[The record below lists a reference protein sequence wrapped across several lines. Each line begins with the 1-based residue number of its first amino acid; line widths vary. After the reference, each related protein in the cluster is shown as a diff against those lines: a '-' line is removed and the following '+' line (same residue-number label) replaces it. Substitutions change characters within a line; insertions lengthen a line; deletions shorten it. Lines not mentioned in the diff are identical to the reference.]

1 MNHGR
6 RGGPRALEKVSS
18 KDLKIQIK
26 KIFKSLK
33 PYYFI
38 LIITLILAI
47 FGSIFTIIGP
57 NKLTK
62 ITDTIVEGI
71 IIGINLEY
79 VKKLTIS
86 LLVLY
91 LFSFVFSYLKDV
103 LMSYVT
109 QRFTRNLRME
119 IINKLNVLPLSY
131 FDKNETGDILSKVSN
146 DVDTVSQTLD
156 QSIGGLT
163 TAIVTLIGV
172 LIMMFKTNVIMTI
185 TTILST
191 FYCYKKSKIFYNSSN

>member
-71 IIGINLEY
+71 MIGINLEY

-109 QRFTRNLRME
+109 Q
-119 IINKLNVLPLSY
+119 
-131 FDKNETGDILSKVSN
+131 
-146 DVDTVSQTLD
+146 
-156 QSIGGLT
+156 
-163 TAIVTLIGV
+163 
-172 LIMMFKTNVIMTI
+172 
-185 TTILST
+185 
-191 FYCYKKSKIFYNSSN
+191 